1 MTTEEQAKIIRLF
14 TEPHPEYGIL
24 CAITYTGGERY
35 GFFEKDGVV
44 SMIPLWMVE

>member
-1 MTTEEQAKIIRLF
+1 VTTEEQAKIIRLF

-24 CAITYTGGERY
+24 GAITYTGGERY